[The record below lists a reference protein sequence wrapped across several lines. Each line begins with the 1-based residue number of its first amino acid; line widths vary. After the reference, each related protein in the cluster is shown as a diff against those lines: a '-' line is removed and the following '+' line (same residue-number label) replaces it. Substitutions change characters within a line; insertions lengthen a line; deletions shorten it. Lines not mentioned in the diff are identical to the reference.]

1 MQGWRIALALTS
13 LAAAT
18 LPSAAAFWKSSL
30 PLHVLVQY
38 PLLLGAGVLCGAAVA
53 RRRPYK
59 QGELRLE
66 GLAAV
71 LLGCF
76 VMSFWMLPRWV
87 DAAALDASI
96 DTAKVASLVLLVG
109 LPWGWGWYQMEP
121 LARGFLVANGISML
135 FALGILYR
143 SAPVRLCSAYLLDEQ
158 YDLGLGMIAIAAVA
172 TSIIAARL
180 MAGDRMRSQRI
191 ELREQAQSKP

>member
-18 LPSAAAFWKSSL
+18 VPSAAAFWKSSL

-38 PLLLGAGVLCGAAVA
+38 PLILGAGVLCGAAVA
-53 RRRPYK
+53 RRRPHK

-76 VMSFWMLPRWV
+76 VLSFWMLPRWV
-87 DAAALDASI
+87 DAAVLDALI
-96 DTAKVASLVLLVG
+96 DAAKGASLVLLVG
-109 LPWGWGWYQMEP
+109 LPWGWGWYQIGS
-121 LARGFLVANGISML
+121 LARGFLAANGISML

-143 SAPVRLCSAYLLDEQ
+143 SAPVRLCNAYLLDEQ
-158 YDLGLGMIAIAAVA
+158 SDLGRGMIIIAGVA
-172 TSIIAARL
+172 TSMIAARL
-180 MAGDRMRSQRI
+180 IAGDGIRSQRI
-191 ELREQAQSKP
+191 DMREHAESKP